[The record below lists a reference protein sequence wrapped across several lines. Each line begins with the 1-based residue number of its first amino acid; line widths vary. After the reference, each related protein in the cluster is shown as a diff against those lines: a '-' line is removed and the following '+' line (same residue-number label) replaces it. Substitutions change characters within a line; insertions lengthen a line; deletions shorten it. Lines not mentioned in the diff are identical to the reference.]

1 MRRRTGL
8 AVRFAAATNGQTG
21 AMAASASQQV
31 AILKILIAA
40 SETALDAFR
49 AADNRVDDELVTD
62 LERVLQRSRQE
73 LASLA
78 AKA

>member
-1 MRRRTGL
+1 MTS
-8 AVRFAAATNGQTG
+8 V
-21 AMAASASQQV
+21 SKDV

-40 SETALDAFR
+40 TETALDAFR
-49 AADNRVDDELVTD
+49 AADNRFDDELVAD

-73 LASLA
+73 LAGLA